1 LSEEVSYRDFKKL
14 DIRIGMIV
22 QIERVKGSDKL
33 YVIQVDMGDHTRQ
46 ILSSLVDYY
55 SEEEMMGKRIAV
67 VCNLKP
73 AKMFGLASNGM
84 LLCAEIEGDLSLIT
98 TDKPIKNGAKIT

>member
-1 LSEEVSYRDFKKL
+1 LSEDISYKDFKKL
-14 DIRIGMIV
+14 DVRIGTISE
-22 QIERVKGSDKL
+22 IEKVKGSDKL
-33 YVIQVDMGDHTRQ
+33 YKIQVDMGDHQRQ

-55 SEEEMMGKRIAV
+55 AEEEMMGKRIAV

-73 AKMFGLASNGM
+73 AKMFGLVSNGM
-84 LLCAEIEGDLSLIT
+84 LLCAEKDSELSLIT

>member
-1 LSEEVSYRDFKKL
+1 MTEKISYKDFKKL
-14 DIRIGMIV
+14 DIRIGTIAE
-22 QIERVKGSDKL
+22 IEKVKGSDKL
-33 YVIQVDMGDHTRQ
+33 YLIQVDMGDHTRQ

-55 SEEEMMGKRIAV
+55 MEEDMMGKRIAV

-73 AKMFGLASNGM
+73 AKMFGLVSNGM
-84 LLCAEIEGDLSLIT
+84 LLCAEIDSELSLIT